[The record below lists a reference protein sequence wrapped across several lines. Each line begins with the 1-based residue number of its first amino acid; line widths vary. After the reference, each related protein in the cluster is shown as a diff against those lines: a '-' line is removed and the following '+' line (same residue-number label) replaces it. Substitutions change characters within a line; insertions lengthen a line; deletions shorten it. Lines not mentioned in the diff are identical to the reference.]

1 MGTMQILTIGLF
13 PIQRR
18 AGVRRKRRKDDR
30 TASRGVLWR
39 GRSVIDRAQEGVRHI
54 IQVELVPQ
62 REPLPDAL
70 GRICQFKADAEC
82 CWDDLH

>member
-1 MGTMQILTIGLF
+1 MEALTVGLF

-30 TASRGVLWR
+30 TAPRGALWR
-39 GRSVIDRAQEGVRHI
+39 SGGVIDRAQEGVRHI

-70 GRICQFKADAEC
+70 GRICQFEADAEG